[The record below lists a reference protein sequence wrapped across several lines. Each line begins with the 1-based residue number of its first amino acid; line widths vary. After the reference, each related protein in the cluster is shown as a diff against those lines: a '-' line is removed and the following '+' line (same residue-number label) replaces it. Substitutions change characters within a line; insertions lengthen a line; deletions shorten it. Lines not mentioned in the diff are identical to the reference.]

1 MEKQTKNIITRASIE
16 SDLRWINTGD
26 IRLTTVLCVILGIVF
41 IPCSMAV
48 IFTLTPIIPMISL
61 QVICVILGLLFLL
74 PVVLNGI
81 ALAKHLK
88 RRKQIA
94 NGAFEIKAVEL
105 SYKEERPYQ
114 RSTAE
119 YLNFSGFE
127 RYMVGHTTYQL
138 VSSDDLFYMV
148 YFKGSNV
155 IELAFAAKL
164 YEYQP

>member
-26 IRLTTVLCVILGIVF
+26 IRSTIFLCVMLGVF
-41 IPCSMAV
+41 CIPCSMAMLFAAV
-48 IFTLTPIIPMISL
+48 PNVPMISL

-88 RRKQIA
+88 RRRQIA
-94 NGAFEIKAVEL
+94 NGEFEIKAVEL

-138 VSSDDLFYMV
+138 VSSDDLFYLV